1 MIYEHVH
8 TCTVCSL
15 VVTHTCI
22 LTQRPTYVLLRHIYN
37 HGPTE
42 AYTYRQRHIHAKTHV
57 A

>member
-1 MIYEHVH
+1 MCKHVH

-22 LTQRPTYVLLRHIYN
+22 LTQRPTYVLPRDIYN
-37 HGPTE
+37 HGLTE
-42 AYTYRQRHIHAKTHV
+42 ACTHRQGHIHAKTHV

>member
-1 MIYEHVH
+1 MMCKHVH
-8 TCTVCSL
+8 TCTVYSL

-22 LTQRPTYVLLRHIYN
+22 LTQRPTYVLLRDIYN

-42 AYTYRQRHIHAKTHV
+42 ACTHRQGHNHAKTHV